1 MSDTPIAEQVAAELG
16 MPWPPHH
23 ESSRP
28 ADDIGWPTLEDGY
41 SISGWFT
48 DSGDGG
54 SPEGCGPVPPRTGP
68 HPPNFPIE
76 GFQDA

>member
-1 MSDTPIAEQVAAELG
+1 VSDTPIAERLATELG
-16 MPWPPHH
+16 MPWPLCQQGS
-23 ESSRP
+23 EP

-41 SISGWFT
+41 SLSGWFT

-54 SPEGCGPVPPRTGP
+54 SPDGCGPVPPRTGP